1 VKEFGNVSSGHERL
15 SDHYSRNK
23 KVVQFIVILVEGIFN
38 AYAWSCDA

>member
-1 VKEFGNVSSGHERL
+1 VKEFGNVRL

-38 AYAWSCDA
+38 AYASCDA